1 MNDLVRANL
10 KEIVKLQDIIST
22 NELHYK
28 SKRIN
33 FYNFDNIL
41 AYFLRDIHEGH
52 LSLEDADEEQ
62 SSFAAK
68 LKNLDVKNSF
78 LK

>member
-33 FYNFDNIL
+33 FYNFDNIF
-41 AYFLRDIHEGH
+41 AYFLRDIH
-52 LSLEDADEEQ
+52 
-62 SSFAAK
+62 
-68 LKNLDVKNSF
+68 
-78 LK
+78 